1 MLAQVRAVAE
11 AGCAGQAPLA
21 FWAAL
26 GFAERFRFAREGSRY
41 ALAHDGH
48 ALQARRT
55 LCADNLGFENVADL
69 RGRRAARPAAH
80 ALALAARRGRA

>member
-26 GFAERFRFAREGSRY
+26 GFAERFRFASEGNRY
-41 ALAHDGH
+41 ALEHDGH

-55 LCADNLGFENVADL
+55 LCADNVGFVF
-69 RGRRAARPAAH
+69 RV
-80 ALALAARRGRA
+80 